1 MRNSPHSVRISESL
15 LEEGITYLKSKGF
28 ILAEHFSPSGLL
40 QAQGGCYGISQDKAR
55 DILRNYGDFRVLD
68 IYVKSG
74 DNGRWYIDK
83 TMISIWD

>member
-15 LEEGITYLKSKGF
+15 LEEGITYLQSKGF

-55 DILRNYGDFRVLD
+55 DILRN
-68 IYVKSG
+68 
-74 DNGRWYIDK
+74 
-83 TMISIWD
+83 